1 MIDIYKIGSDFRY
14 HKYDTW
20 TDGKFSGPLSE
31 LKLKED
37 EVKKRFNTSYYRT
50 AGDEEDTVKFEIPD
64 EIFEQAGINPKKM
77 SPDQLKAMFAQLKEQ
92 GLLKPVEGKGA
103 TSGSTDSAHPGL
115 VKKKVMAR
123 GKDGKLYDTTKW
135 VKPGEDVPEGKLP
148 KPKKPEL
155 VIRGLNTP
163 EGEEEEK
170 PKEDKSKEEPKKDAE
185 EIKGKE
191 FMDWHDDKEIPGG
204 VTVGSVVDVG
214 KFGEVKVKD
223 IINGVIIGEDDK
235 PYAVTSI
242 EEVISNPDEKEEP
255 KEEEPKSKKEK
266 PKKEKPKK
274 EKPKKKEEPTEKAIS
289 DMESHIDKLND
300 ISDGE
305 ILLKTV
311 SDYTG
316 GDFALFN
323 TYLRT
328 GKFKVERM
336 GKPTPAGK
344 KDKQKLDERMKV
356 LSNFLED
363 APKIKETVYRGMGWG
378 TSKRDKK
385 DFDKF
390 IYDVENNEE
399 LSLKSFTSTSVNKEI
414 AEYFGDNTHSI
425 MFEIKSNNGVYLNG
439 TSAFPTEKEVLF
451 NKNSNFEIQSIDK
464 SDYPRRVIIKLQEK
478 EIKKSD
484 KSKTKRTIKFEIN
497 LGDL

>member
-123 GKDGKLYDTTKW
+123 GKDGKLYETTKW
-135 VKPGEDVPEGKLP
+135 IKPGEDVPEGKLP

-163 EGEEEEK
+163 EGEEEK
-170 PKEDKSKEEPKKDAE
+170 
-185 EIKGKE
+185 
-191 FMDWHDDKEIPGG
+191 
-204 VTVGSVVDVG
+204 
-214 KFGEVKVKD
+214 
-223 IINGVIIGEDDK
+223 
-235 PYAVTSI
+235 
-242 EEVISNPDEKEEP
+242 P
-255 KEEEPKSKKEK
+255 KEEEPKPKEEEPKPKKEKPKEKK

-274 EKPKKKEEPTEKAIS
+274 EKPEKKEEPTEKAIS